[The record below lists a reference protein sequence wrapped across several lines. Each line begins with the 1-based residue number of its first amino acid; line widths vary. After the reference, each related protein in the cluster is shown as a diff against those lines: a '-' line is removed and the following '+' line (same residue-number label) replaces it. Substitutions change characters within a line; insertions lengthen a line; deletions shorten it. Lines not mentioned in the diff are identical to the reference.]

1 MQVDVLSTPWRSA
14 ADFGKKEES
23 MKSLSTAV
31 SILVLLAILS
41 LSPALLAR
49 DDGPCSYRSVSGAFG
64 YAVNGTR
71 NGVGPVAGAGI
82 LTFHR
87 DGTVEGKQ
95 TVSFNGII
103 ADETYSGTY
112 TVESDCSGSF
122 TVDVVSPIAPRTSH
136 VNVIWT
142 SDSNAAKSIF
152 TDAGTVLTADA
163 QRVSTG
169 N

>member
-1 MQVDVLSTPWRSA
+1 MSPNRPALPGNSR
-14 ADFGKKEES
+14 EEQS
-23 MKSLSTAV
+23 MSRKLAIAS
-31 SILVLLAILS
+31 VLLGLAALVQA
-41 LSPALLAR
+41 PALLAN

-64 YAVNGTR
+64 YTVNGIR
-71 NGVGPVAGAGI
+71 NGVGPVAGAGTV
-82 LTFHR
+82 TFHQ

-112 TVESDCSGSF
+112 TVQSDCSGSF

-152 TDAGTVLTADA
+152 TDAGTILTADA
-163 QRVSTG
+163 QRVSTRD
-169 N
+169 